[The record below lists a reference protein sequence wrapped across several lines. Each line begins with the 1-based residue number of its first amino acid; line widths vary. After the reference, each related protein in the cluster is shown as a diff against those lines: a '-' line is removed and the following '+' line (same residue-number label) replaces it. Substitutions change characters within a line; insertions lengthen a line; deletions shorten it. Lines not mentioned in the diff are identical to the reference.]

1 MKESLACLLVYAR
14 VCMHG
19 AESQRDR
26 RKYAWCSAD
35 NSVGQTC
42 SKSSSLY

>member
-1 MKESLACLLVYAR
+1 MKAFLVCLLIYAR

-19 AESQRDR
+19 AESQADG

-42 SKSSSLY
+42 SRSSSL